1 MTIIIAGEITIPADK
16 RAAALEA
23 TRDLQQAPRDEE
35 PGCLAYVF
43 SADPCRD
50 DVITVFELWEDA
62 DSLAAH
68 FLHPNYFQMR
78 DALGAA
84 GITGATTMKYRV
96 DASAPVYNA
105 DRVATVDF

>member
-1 MTIIIAGEITIPADK
+1 MIIIAGEINIPAEK
-16 RAAALEA
+16 RAAALDA
-23 TRDLQQAPRDEE
+23 TKHLQQAPRDEE

-50 DVITVFELWEDA
+50 DVIVVYERWEDA

-68 FLHPNYFQMR
+68 FLHPNYFEMR
-78 DALGAA
+78 KALGEA
-84 GITGATTMKYRV
+84 GITGANAIKYRV

-105 DRVATVDF
+105 EGIATAEF